1 MVKAPLLIRRYVLKC
16 CWRTTSL
23 SYISAINILNMLKFL
38 YCSIMITAVIALFFP
53 LQGSLRKII
62 HLSLI
67 FTFFSTIPSYNS
79 EPYLHYF
86 LIPVFSFQS
95 YSDRKPVQRRLQKV
109 SLQQKVCFHLIYI
122 FKQKIPIS
130 KLVINEG
137 TRLQFLKIN
146 NQTKLIS
153 PVTYISDCQRLG
165 SWYFFKT
172 KSEIAW

>member
-1 MVKAPLLIRRYVLKC
+1 
-16 CWRTTSL
+16 
-23 SYISAINILNMLKFL
+23 MLKFL

-165 SWYFFKT
+165 S
-172 KSEIAW
+172 

>member
-1 MVKAPLLIRRYVLKC
+1 
-16 CWRTTSL
+16 
-23 SYISAINILNMLKFL
+23 MLKFL

-53 LQGSLRKII
+53 LQGALRKII

-165 SWYFFKT
+165 S
-172 KSEIAW
+172 